1 MYFKVDR
8 KVLKKALVYLK
19 TKIKETEG
27 TISQQEYD
35 RMLENNEIKQD
46 VLYRVYDGIID
57 TKLYVKYVEQ
67 IEFALYKT
75 KMDEFYIDYNFA
87 QAIRPA
93 LLTKKVIKHD

>member
-8 KVLKKALVYLK
+8 KILKKALIWLK
-19 TKIKETEG
+19 SK
-27 TISQQEYD
+27 
-35 RMLENNEIKQD
+35 LEDEVSSKNI
-46 VLYRVYDGIID
+46 LFPSYI
-57 TKLYVKYVEQ
+57 EQ

-93 LLTKKVIKHD
+93 LLTKKVTKHD

>member
-8 KVLKKALVYLK
+8 KVLKKALIWLK
-19 TKIKETEG
+19 AK
-27 TISQQEYD
+27 
-35 RMLENNEIKQD
+35 LEDEVSSKNI
-46 VLYRVYDGIID
+46 LFPSYI
-57 TKLYVKYVEQ
+57 EQ

-93 LLTKKVIKHD
+93 LLTKKVTKRD

>member
-8 KVLKKALVYLK
+8 KVLKKALIWLK
-19 TKIKETEG
+19 AK
-27 TISQQEYD
+27 
-35 RMLENNEIKQD
+35 LEDEVSSKNI
-46 VLYRVYDGIID
+46 LFPSYI
-57 TKLYVKYVEQ
+57 EQ

-93 LLTKKVIKHD
+93 LLTKKVTKHD

>member
-8 KVLKKALVYLK
+8 KVLKKALIWLK
-19 TKIKETEG
+19 SK
-27 TISQQEYD
+27 
-35 RMLENNEIKQD
+35 LEDEVSSKNI
-46 VLYRVYDGIID
+46 LFPSYI
-57 TKLYVKYVEQ
+57 EQ

-93 LLTKKVIKHD
+93 LLTKKFLINERN

>member
-8 KVLKKALVYLK
+8 KVLKKALIWLK
-19 TKIKETEG
+19 SK
-27 TISQQEYD
+27 
-35 RMLENNEIKQD
+35 LEDEVNSKNI
-46 VLYRVYDGIID
+46 LFPSYI
-57 TKLYVKYVEQ
+57 EQ

-93 LLTKKVIKHD
+93 LLTKKVLNK

>member
-75 KMDEFYIDYNFA
+75 KMDEFYIDYDFA
-87 QAIRPA
+87 QSIRPA
-93 LLTKKVIKHD
+93 LLTKKVTKHD